1 MDTNSG
7 KQAYDLAQLLWP
19 LNRTLIS
26 NDTSKTISI
35 LISGFEKYSKVHK
48 FRSGSK
54 FGEWT
59 IPKSW
64 EVKEAYIAD
73 KDGSRVIDWKD
84 NNLHLLNYSQSIN
97 TFCTN
102 EELKK
107 HLFFDSRAP
116 DWIPYRTSYY
126 ENNWGFCVSKRQ
138 FDNLNDTNYQV
149 VIESK
154 FIDSE
159 LEIGEILIPG
169 KSSAEIVF
177 TTYIC
182 HPSMANNEL
191 SGPVLLNSI
200 ARNLIMKE
208 NYYTYR
214 FLFMPETIGSIAYIN
229 SNLQSLKKNVIAG
242 FVVTCVG
249 DSKNWSYISSRNGN
263 TLADIIALRVLE
275 NLSKN
280 YTKYSFLDRGSDERQ
295 FCSPLVD
302 LPFCSITR
310 SKYGTY
316 PEYHTSGDNMDF
328 ISATALQES
337 IDYYCHLIAEFELNR
352 VFKPTAICEPMYSR
366 HGLRSPIGAKELDR
380 SSKIFSDIVA
390 FSDATRDTKE
400 LSRLL
405 NVSEQIIT
413 SHAEELIKKG
423 ILQQF

>member
-1 MDTNSG
+1 MNNNSG
-7 KQAYDLAQLLWP
+7 ERAYDLAKSLWP

-26 NDTSKTISI
+26 KDTSKTISV
-35 LISGFEKYSKVHK
+35 LLSGFEKYSKVHK
-48 FRSGSK
+48 FRSGLK
-54 FGEWT
+54 FGEWE

-64 EVKEAYIAD
+64 EVNAAYIAD
-73 KDGSRVIDWKD
+73 VSGQRVIDWKE
-84 NNLHLLNYSQSIN
+84 NNLHLLSYSQPFN
-97 TFCTN
+97 ALCTN

-107 HLFFDSRAP
+107 HLYFDLQTP

-138 FDNLNDTNYQV
+138 FDNLNDTHYKV
-149 VIESK
+149 FIDSE

-169 KSSAEIVF
+169 MSNAEIVF

-200 ARNLIMKE
+200 ASNLIQKK

-214 FLFMPETIGSIAYIN
+214 FLFMPETIGSIVYIN
-229 SNLQSLKKNVIAG
+229 THLEALKKNVIAG

-249 DSKNWSYISSRNGN
+249 DPKKWCYISSRNGN
-263 TLADIIALRVLE
+263 TLADRIGLRVLE
-275 NLSKN
+275 NLSKS
-280 YTKYSFLDRGSDERQ
+280 YTKYTFLDRGSDERQ

-328 ISATALQES
+328 ISANALQES
-337 IDYYCHLIAEFELNR
+337 IEYYWNLITEFELHR
-352 VFKPTAICEPMYSR
+352 VYKSNSIGEPMYSR
-366 HGLRSPIGAKELDR
+366 HGLRNPIGAQDLDR
-380 SSKIFSDIVA
+380 SSKLFSDIVA
-390 FSDATRDTKE
+390 FSDATRDSKE
-400 LSRLL
+400 LATLL
-405 NVSEQIIT
+405 NVSEDIIKLY
-413 SHAEELIKKG
+413 AEELVIRG
-423 ILQQF
+423 ILKKY